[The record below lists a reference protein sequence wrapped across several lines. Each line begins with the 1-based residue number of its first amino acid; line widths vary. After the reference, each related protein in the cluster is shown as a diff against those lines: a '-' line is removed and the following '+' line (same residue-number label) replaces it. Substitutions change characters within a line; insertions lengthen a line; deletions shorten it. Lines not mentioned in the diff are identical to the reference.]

1 VSPFLHLAA
10 FAANVGLVRRGRIYR
25 LALAAQLGLLAGA
38 ALGGAGAPR
47 PLKLARYYFL
57 VTASPALG
65 LVDYLRTGT
74 PAEWEKAEGTR

>member
-1 VSPFLHLAA
+1 MAALGANLA
-10 FAANVGLVRRGRIYR
+10 LLRRGRVYSV
-25 LALAAQLGLLAGA
+25 ALLAQLGLLLAA
-38 ALGGAGAPR
+38 ALGGRSSMR
-47 PLKLARYYFL
+47 PLKLARYYLF